1 MAPPHLPSPLSSFF
15 ASHLGPS
22 IVLINFL
29 HPLLVTHQVPEITT
43 VDRQRKPGGG
53 QGGGISTVS
62 PSGQPG
68 PSEGSEESRTG
79 CVDL

>member
-43 VDRQRKPGGG
+43 VDWQRKLGVGGG
-53 QGGGISTVS
+53 YQH
-62 PSGQPG
+62 
-68 PSEGSEESRTG
+68 
-79 CVDL
+79 CVTIWSARSQ

>member
-29 HPLLVTHQVPEITT
+29 HPPLVTHQVPEITT
-43 VDRQRKPGGG
+43 VDRQRKPGGR
-53 QGGGISTVS
+53 GISTVS